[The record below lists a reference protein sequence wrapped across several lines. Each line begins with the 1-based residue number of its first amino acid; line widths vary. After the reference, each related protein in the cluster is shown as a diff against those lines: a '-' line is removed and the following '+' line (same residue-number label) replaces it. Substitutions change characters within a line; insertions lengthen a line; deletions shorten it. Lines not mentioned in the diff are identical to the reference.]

1 MTSEYTGHRSG
12 AAGFTLLEMLVVLL
26 IAGMAMA
33 LTVQALGQYRRA
45 HASATASERAGRAYR
60 LGESWWRDSV
70 RALVAAPVTVDT
82 ATDFDIDALKDRPS
96 PVFAGRSDGFS
107 GLTLAPVLAG
117 QGVPVVQRWQVAP
130 GPAGTEVLELYE
142 QDRRLLLSL
151 PGQGGL
157 RFHYLDEDGQVHRQW
172 PPAKGVWRQLPAAVV
187 LEVQPGRD
195 GEGGHTLVAAV
206 MGPREPMQR
215 PYEPEPF

>member
-1 MTSEYTGHRSG
+1 MASERAGQHRG
-12 AAGFTLLEMLVVLL
+12 TAGFTLLEMLVVLL

-60 LGESWWRDSV
+60 LSESWWRGSV
-70 RALVAAPVTVDT
+70 RALVAAPVTMDT
-82 ATDFDIDALKDRPS
+82 ATDFDVDALKDQPS
-96 PVFAGRSDGFS
+96 PVFAGRGDGFS

-117 QGVPVVQRWQVAP
+117 QGLPVVQAWQVVP
-130 GPAGTEVLELYE
+130 GPAGTEVLELHE
-142 QDRRLLLSL
+142 QGRRLLLSL
-151 PGQGGL
+151 PGHGGL
-157 RFHYLDEDGQVHRQW
+157 RFHYLDEAGEVHPQW
-172 PPAKGVWRQLPAAVV
+172 PPAKGMWPQLPAAVV

-206 MGPREPMQR
+206 MGPREPMQL